1 MYYRKIKGNG
11 DLPADDRASQQLQQH
26 VLLFKKNFPSLWGLL
41 IFFKNFFVSAVRFRP
56 SAFGKVLLVLP
67 LARHFYTL
75 YFSFQSPPI
84 PFWGDCFFVKEKER

>member
-1 MYYRKIKGNG
+1 MKETTIFI
-11 DLPADDRASQQLQQH
+11 ADDRTKANSYISTF
-26 VLLFKKNFPSLWGLL
+26 LLFIKKLCPSWGLL

-75 YFSFQSPPI
+75 YFSFSVSPYS
-84 PFWGDCFFVKEKER
+84 FLGRLFFVKEKER

>member
-41 IFFKNFFVSAVRFRP
+41 IFFKKFFVSVVRFRP
-56 SAFGKVLLVLP
+56 SAFGEVLLVLP

-75 YFSFQSPPI
+75 YFSFQSHSYS
-84 PFWGDCFFVKEKER
+84 FLSETVFL

>member
-1 MYYRKIKGNG
+1 MYYREIERKR
-11 DLPADDRASQQLQQH
+11 DLPADDRAKPTVTAARFYFH
-26 VLLFKKNFPSLWGLL
+26 KKTFPRLWGLL

-84 PFWGDCFFVKEKER
+84 PFWGGCFLVV